1 MISSADSITWG
12 ACELESPARRRLR
25 CGRLLV
31 EISRSRDELCFAS
44 KTLSAEEVD
53 EFDGNSP
60 IEWNRWA
67 IYTGGDEVRIQPGL
81 PDLPILFEPESTFQ
95 VSAGGESRIFVRLP
109 LSVVVK
115 VPDEFDQL
123 LAEFPT
129 EKLSH
134 AWFGET
140 DEEELCYAV
149 PAYGDSSDGSTV
161 IAPIQIRNNSSAV
174 LDVSRLCLRVAG
186 LSIFRSDGKLWAN
199 ETVIDFEGGR
209 QPSNVSVRRG
219 PPVEAVAADLIAPP
233 REREAGSP
241 IGRAF
246 RLLRRWAAGN

>member
-12 ACELESPARRRLR
+12 AFALVSPARRRLR

-31 EISRSRDELCFAS
+31 EMSHSQDELCLAS
-44 KTLSAEEVD
+44 KTLSAKEIDDFD
-53 EFDGNSP
+53 ENSP

-67 IYTGGDEVRIQPGL
+67 VYTGGDEVRIQPGL
-81 PDLPILFEPESTFQ
+81 PDLPILFEPESSFQ
-95 VSAGGESRIFVRLP
+95 VLAGAECRIFVRLP

-115 VPDEFDQL
+115 VPDEFDPL

-134 AWFGET
+134 AWFGES
-140 DEEELCYAV
+140 DQEELCYSV
-149 PAYGDSSDGSTV
+149 PASGDSSDDSTV
-161 IAPIQIRNNSSAV
+161 IAPIQIRNDSAEV

-199 ETVIDFEGGR
+199 DTVIDFQGGQ
-209 QPSNVSVRRG
+209 QPSKVAVRRG
-219 PPVEAVAADLIAPP
+219 PPAEAVDADLMAPP
-233 REREAGSP
+233 RERASGSA

-246 RLLRRWAAGN
+246 RSLRWWVAGN